1 MAMHAHFSHDF
12 TKLVYVGRDQKFLSH
27 SGNYQ
32 LRMMKWPIQESNS
45 QIILDTVPTI
55 AEEAEFGGLYGSQD
69 TYSHSGFL
77 HDSNNYVINSQLR
90 G

>member
-1 MAMHAHFSHDF
+1 
-12 TKLVYVGRDQKFLSH
+12 
-27 SGNYQ
+27 
-32 LRMMKWPIQESNS
+32 MMKWPIQESTS

-55 AEEAEFGGLYGSQD
+55 EEADEFGGLYGAQD
-69 TYSHSGFL
+69 TYTNSGFL